1 MKLSIVTLLLLVAL
15 SFCAFAQEFQP
26 DLSQWDISLLR
37 QAKTSS
43 FGLFTPMQS
52 GQVIFYCNLARM
64 DGALFVKTIL
74 KPYLEAKGDTEFS
87 EYKQSLVN
95 DLNSL
100 RPLKPLK
107 SNVVLNIM
115 AKSYAR
121 SSGKKGIVGHE
132 RFDQRFWL
140 LERLGRTVG
149 ENCDYGEENP
159 LDVVISLLIDDGVE
173 NLGHRYNI
181 LSRQFSK
188 VGVGSGIHTEYGI
201 DYVMDFS
208 GQ

>member
-1 MKLSIVTLLLLVAL
+1 MRIIILILLLAVSHKIA
-15 SFCAFAQEFQP
+15 AQDFHP
-26 DLSQWDISLLR
+26 DLSQWKISLLR
-37 QAKTSS
+37 QAEASS
-43 FGLFTPMQS
+43 FGLFTPKQS

-74 KPYLEAKGDTEFS
+74 KPYLEAKVDTEFS
-87 EYKQSLVN
+87 EYNQSLVN

-107 SNVVLNIM
+107 SNLVLNIM

-121 SSGKKGIVGHE
+121 SSGKRGIIGHE

-173 NLGHRYNI
+173 NLGHRYNM
-181 LSRQFSK
+181 LSREFTT
-188 VGVGSGIHTEYGI
+188 VGVGSANHTAYGV
-201 DYVMDFS
+201 DLVMEFM
-208 GQ
+208 GK